1 MDKNIKLKL
10 KAEIDKSTLSNLNQE
25 LSTESTKSLS
35 AAISK
40 GIVEGFKKG
49 LGSSASDLTSQ
60 LKEQLRKLKSSLDLN
75 TGLGG
80 DKIGEYN
87 TALSAGTKLV
97 SKPDSGLIT
106 PEVIE
111 IYKDYNE
118 ELRTA
123 IKLQKQQSDEAVRL
137 SKASE
142 ENARK
147 EAQARGDLINAIKA
161 ADNTLAVANNN
172 LKNSNKIMKDSAV
185 KEYTD
190 RIDELSK
197 KLNIAKDMDEST
209 IKAVRKKTE
218 VIRSVRNELQVYN
231 RDLRQSTKDNWDF
244 GKAVKEQIKNLGT
257 YLTASKIL
265 NVVIQVIRKAIQT
278 VIELD
283 KAFTGI
289 RMVTGYNDEQMN
301 QLKETYAGLA
311 QQLSVT
317 TKEVAEAGEE
327 WLRQGLSVEETNKAL
342 TTSIKFAKVAQ
353 LSTTEATKLLTSAM
367 RGYGLQVR
375 DLLSIADKLNAVDM
389 AAAVSASDLAKA
401 MSETAATAK
410 QAGISMDYL
419 IGALGAVQQASQDS
433 AESVGNAMK
442 SILSRMQKISAG
454 VDVDEYGESLNDVDT
469 VLKKYDISLRKTD
482 GTMRNM
488 EVVLDEIASK
498 WNKLT
503 NTQQSQIATAV
514 AGTRQAEKFRL
525 LMAEYPEVLDLA
537 TKSMESLGT
546 TTNKYGAYIES
557 VEASQNALTA
567 SFEKF
572 STDAI
577 NSGTVNGLLKIVT
590 ALLNLLDAVE
600 SLLHPFQIIGDVI
613 EQIQLS
619 LNMVIKPLTS
629 FFNLIDSATDNTAG
643 KIIESLV
650 NPFTMLHEI
659 LVGTNKALKAVTGFF
674 THLFGGKTQEEIDAV
689 KEKID
694 NLGSSYDQYIQL
706 VSQGELSKTQQAE
719 LDTLKKNM
727 KETSEEYRNM
737 LQKGMNEDE
746 AYYRA
751 NIQMRAKLA
760 SSIGERSYLSDKN
773 VEDALVQLQMFYGNW
788 SKLDMSQKKLETNA
802 FEETIDNV
810 EKLAEKY
817 PELKSWIDEITKS
830 YKDQIEAA
838 KDYDPLAENIK
849 QLKKLTQAEK
859 TAWEEKKKQ
868 LEEEQELEE
877 KILAVQEKQKALA
890 EAERKR
896 VKVYRAG
903 KGFVYESDFSGVSS
917 AKKDLAKAQKD
928 LEEYQKG
935 KSFDKQ
941 IESYE
946 KLEDAEES
954 FWKNSE
960 NGWKDWYNENA
971 KLFSDTVSTYEEM
984 IKRIQDISKL
994 SGISL
999 DNTEIGN
1006 IVSGSIETHHKGGV
1020 VGASS
1025 STYASSDLKTD
1036 EVIAKLQKGEI
1047 VLSRQGKNN
1056 LVKNFITKETNGSNI
1071 VNVGNITLPNVSN
1084 AEQFVNELKSIGRMS
1099 LQKAVS
1105 HK

>member
-10 KAEIDKSTLSNLNQE
+10 KAEIDKTTLSTLNDKLSSETTAGLSKAISDGIVKGFESGLKTGGSNL
-25 LSTESTKSLS
+25 
-35 AAISK
+35 
-40 GIVEGFKKG
+40 V
-49 LGSSASDLTSQ
+49 SQ
-60 LKEQLRKLKSSLDLN
+60 LKEQLRQLKSSL
-75 TGLGG
+75 
-80 DKIGEYN
+80 E
-87 TALSAGTKLV
+87 LSPEIDESSMGKYGKLLSQGTELT
-97 SKPDSGLIT
+97 SFSSGNLIT
-106 PEVIE
+106 PEIVDL
-111 IYKDYNE
+111 YKDYNKE
-118 ELRTA
+118 IETA
-123 IKLQKQQSDEAVRL
+123 IALQKKQ
-137 SKASE
+137 ASE
-142 ENARK
+142 AKKAAKESEDAARI
-147 EAQARGDLINAIKA
+147 EAQAKGDLSNAVKA
-161 ADNTLAVANNN
+161 VDRTYKVANNN
-172 LKNSNKIMKDSAV
+172 LKNSNKIMKDSAI
-185 KEYTD
+185 KEYKD
-190 RIDELSK
+190 KLENLNQELEK
-197 KLNIAKDMDEST
+197 AKDMEEDST
-209 IKAVRKKTE
+209 EAVRKKT
-218 VIRSVRNELQVYN
+218 VAIRNVRNKLQDYN
-231 RDLRQSTKDNWDF
+231 TDLRQSTKDNWDF
-244 GKAVKEQIKNLGT
+244 GKAVKEQVKNLGT
-257 YLTASKIL
+257 YLTASKML
-265 NVVIQVIRKAIQT
+265 NIVIQIVKKMVQT
-278 VIELD
+278 VVELD

-289 RMVTGYNDEQMN
+289 KMVTGYNEEQMN

-311 QQLSVT
+311 QQLKVT
-317 TKEVAEAGEE
+317 TKEVAQAGEE

-454 VDVDEYGESLNDVDT
+454 VDVDEYGESLNEVDT
-469 VLKKYDISLRKTD
+469 VLKKYDIDLRKTD

-488 EVVLDEIASK
+488 EVVLDEIAKK

-525 LMAEYPEVLDLA
+525 LMAEYPTVLDLA

-546 TTNKYGAYIES
+546 TTNKYGAYLES
-557 VEASQNALTA
+557 VEAAQNSLTA
-567 SFEKF
+567 SFEKL
-572 STDAI
+572 STKALQGTTISSVVDILTSLLKFLDSGAIKEFGVAISGIIDAI
-577 NSGTVNGLLKIVT
+577 SGISD
-590 ALLNLLDAVE
+590 ALLNVMNLVTVN
-600 SLLHPFQIIGDVI
+600 IGVSKD
-613 EQIQLS
+613 S
-619 LNMVIKPLTS
+619 FWAPL
-629 FFNLIDSATDNTAG
+629 FYPDEFMKRLGGLG
-643 KIIESLV
+643 K
-650 NPFTMLHEI
+650 EI
-659 LVGTNKALKAVTGFF
+659 GNFF
-674 THLFGGKTQEEIDAV
+674 THLFGKKTQEEIDTV

-727 KETSEEYRNM
+727 QETSEEYRNM
-737 LQKGMNEDE
+737 LKQGMNEDE

-773 VEDALVQLQMFYGNW
+773 VENALVKLQMFYGDW
-788 SKLDMSQKKLETNA
+788 SKLDMSQKKLEMQT
-802 FEETIDNV
+802 FEQTISDV

-817 PELKSWIDEITKS
+817 PELKSWLDEITKS
-830 YKDQIEAA
+830 YKEQIEVA

-859 TAWEEKKKQ
+859 TAWQERKKELEEKQK
-868 LEEEQELEE
+868 LEE

-903 KGFVYESDFSGVSS
+903 KGFVYESDFAGVSS
-917 AKKDLAKAQKD
+917 ARKDLTKAQQD
-928 LEEYQKG
+928 LEEYQKE

-941 IESYE
+941 IENYD
-946 KLEDAEES
+946 KLEDAEEA

-960 NGWKDWYNENA
+960 NGWKDWYNKNA
-971 KLFSDTVSTYEEM
+971 KSFADTVNSYEEM
-984 IKRIQDISKL
+984 IKRIQEISKL

-999 DNTEIGN
+999 
-1006 IVSGSIETHHKGGV
+1006 SGSDIGAITSGTIETHHKGGV
-1020 VGASS
+1020 VGSS
-1025 STYASSDLKTD
+1025 GSVYTGGNLKSD
-1036 EVIAKLQKGEI
+1036 EVIAKLQKGETI
-1047 VLSRQGKNN
+1047 LTRQGTNN

-1071 VNVGNITLPNVSN
+1071 VNVGNVTLPNVSN

-1099 LQKAVS
+1099 LQRATS

>member
-35 AAISK
+35 TAISK
-40 GIVEGFKKG
+40 GIIEGFKKG

-75 TGLGG
+75 TGLGS

-123 IKLQKQQSDEAVRL
+123 IKLQKQQSDEAARL

-147 EAQARGDLINAIKA
+147 EAQARGDLTNAIKA
-161 ADNTLAVANNN
+161 ANNTLAVANNN
-172 LKNSNKIMKDSAV
+172 LTNSNKIMKGSAV

-190 RIDELSK
+190 RINELKK
-197 KLNIAKDMDEST
+197 KLNAAKDMEEST
-209 IKAVRKKTE
+209 TKAVRKKTE

-244 GKAVKEQIKNLGT
+244 GKAVKQQVKNLGT
-257 YLTASKIL
+257 YLTASKML
-265 NVVIQVIRKAIQT
+265 NTVIQIIKRMVQT

-289 RMVTGYNDEQMN
+289 KMVTGYNEEQMN

-311 QQLSVT
+311 QQLKVT

-469 VLKKYDISLRKTD
+469 VLKKYDIDLRKAD

-488 EVVLDEIASK
+488 EVVLDEIAKK

-503 NTQQSQIATAV
+503 NAQQSQIATAV

-525 LMAEYPEVLDLA
+525 LMAEYPTVLDLA

-546 TTNKYGAYIES
+546 TTNKYGAYLES
-557 VEASQNALTA
+557 VEAAQNSLAA
-567 SFEKF
+567 SFEKL
-572 STDAI
+572 STEALQ
-577 NSGTVNGLLKIVT
+577 GTTVSSVVDILTSLLKFLDSGAIKGFGVAISGIVDVISGISD
-590 ALLNLLDAVE
+590 ALLNVMNLVTVN
-600 SLLHPFQIIGDVI
+600 IGVSKD
-613 EQIQLS
+613 S
-619 LNMVIKPLTS
+619 FWAPL
-629 FFNLIDSATDNTAG
+629 FYPDEFMKRLGGLG
-643 KIIESLV
+643 K
-650 NPFTMLHEI
+650 EI
-659 LVGTNKALKAVTGFF
+659 GNFF
-674 THLFGGKTQEEIDAV
+674 THLFGKKTQEEIDAV

-727 KETSEEYRNM
+727 QETSEEYRNM
-737 LQKGMNEDE
+737 LKQGMNEDE

-773 VEDALVQLQMFYGNW
+773 VEDALVKLQMFYGNW
-788 SKLDMSQKKLETNA
+788 SKLDMSQKKLEMQT
-802 FEETIDNV
+802 FEQTISDV

-817 PELKSWIDEITKS
+817 PELKSWLDEVTKS

-917 AKKDLAKAQKD
+917 ARKDLTKAQQD

-941 IESYE
+941 IEGYE

-971 KLFSDTVSTYEEM
+971 KLFSDTVSSYEEM

-1056 LVKNFITKETNGSNI
+1056 LVKNFITKETNGSNV